1 MTDTKELIFNT
12 AIQLFNSLGV
22 NNVTL
27 RTIANKVGISPGNL
41 AYHYKN
47 KQLII
52 EDAFKRMQVERT
64 SILTGVQE
72 IPSIEKIYDQMVP
85 MYLLEKKYLFLNLDA
100 IHIIRNHPEFAQL
113 QRDHI
118 EKKIDYIRA
127 VLDLSIATGNMYPE
141 KTEGEYDRI
150 AQSQWLIMYFWLT
163 QKEIRGI
170 DSDNIEELQQSVWDL
185 ALPKMTEKGL
195 YKYSKLFNRKGINL
209 KVKQKIA
216 RTEQRS
222 ESRK

>member
-12 AIQLFNSLGV
+12 AVQLFNSLGV

-27 RTIANKVGISPGNL
+27 RTIAKQVGISPGNL

-52 EDAFKRMQVERT
+52 EDAFKRMETERT

-72 IPSIEKIYDQMVP
+72 IPSIEKIYDEMVP
-85 MYLLEKKYLFLNLDA
+85 IYLLEKKYLFLNLDA

-113 QRDHI
+113 QREHI
-118 EKKIDYIRA
+118 EKKIGYIRA
-127 VLDLSIATGNMYPE
+127 VLDLSVATGNMYPE
-141 KTEGEYDRI
+141 KTNGEYDRI
-150 AQSQWLIMYFWLT
+150 AQSQWLLMYFWLT
-163 QKEIRGI
+163 QKELRGI
-170 DSDNIEELQQSVWDL
+170 STDNVEEFQQSVWDL

-195 YKYSKLFNRKGINL
+195 YKYSKLFNRKQIETEINQD
-209 KVKQKIA
+209 KKIV
-216 RTEQRS
+216 
-222 ESRK
+222 